1 MEKKIK
7 DLMKMLPQVEF
18 IGSGEGYVNDVTA
31 DSRVVG
37 KGSLFI
43 CLKGARVD
51 GHKYLA
57 QAVRDGAVAALVE
70 DLPETVPEGLTL
82 LKVPDT
88 RAAMEII
95 APWFFDYPGRSMRM
109 IGVTGN

>member
-1 MEKKIK
+1 
-7 DLMKMLPQVEF
+7 
-18 IGSGEGYVNDVTA
+18 
-31 DSRVVG
+31 
-37 KGSLFI
+37 
-43 CLKGARVD
+43 VD

-109 IGVTGN
+109 IGVTGTNGKTTTTNIIRLILRQAGYKVGLIGTINIMIEDETIVSP